1 MENTK
6 TQQKQARQALEAM
19 LASDLFANTVAL
31 ALAGVCIIADDSQES
46 IVDRFTDTLRL
57 TICGSLFEAGMS
69 NAEAFH
75 WYETLMSRVA
85 PFVAEIEASLLGA
98 PSGSMIAG
106 EVMQ

>member
-1 MENTK
+1 MENTQ

-31 ALAGVCIIADDSQES
+31 ALAGVCIADESQES
-46 IVDRFTDTLRL
+46 IADSFTDTLRL

-85 PFVAEIEASLLGA
+85 PFVAEIEASLLAA
-98 PSGSMIAG
+98 PSGAIISE